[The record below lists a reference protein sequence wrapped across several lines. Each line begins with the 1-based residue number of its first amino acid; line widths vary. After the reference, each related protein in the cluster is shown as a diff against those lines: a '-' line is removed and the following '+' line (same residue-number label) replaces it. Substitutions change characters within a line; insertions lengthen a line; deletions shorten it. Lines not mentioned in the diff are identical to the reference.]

1 MAYISVFRTFCRFS
15 LCYEL
20 MLESD
25 FSPQI
30 SSTLLPYPSEKAEGG
45 DVTSESAEVGPCLM
59 CVARRI
65 PQNEKQSGVP
75 FEQFTTKLDT
85 SGKII
90 GVDTS
95 GVSSTYSQYLNKVSR
110 RGKICL
116 HLDDNYLHT
125 QGSLLPPSSGSRIS
139 HVE

>member
-1 MAYISVFRTFCRFS
+1 LVF
-15 LCYEL
+15 
-20 MLESD
+20 
-25 FSPQI
+25 QI

-95 GVSSTYSQYLNKVSR
+95 GVSSTYSQYLNKVSLSFLQNLLTFR
-110 RGKICL
+110 R
-116 HLDDNYLHT
+116 
-125 QGSLLPPSSGSRIS
+125 PSSYSPL
-139 HVE
+139 